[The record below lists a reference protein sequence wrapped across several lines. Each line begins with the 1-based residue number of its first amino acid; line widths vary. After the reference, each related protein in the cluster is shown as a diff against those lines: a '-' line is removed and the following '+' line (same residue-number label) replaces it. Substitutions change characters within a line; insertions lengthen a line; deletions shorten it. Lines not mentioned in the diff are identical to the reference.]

1 MLLLLLLLMVLQLLG
16 FLLLPS
22 MPFSWLIFFVVAD
35 IVVATFVAATSAM
48 HKRPESRVNLRLQF
62 RS

>member
-1 MLLLLLLLMVLQLLG
+1 MLLLLLMVLQLLG

-22 MPFSWLIFFVVAD
+22 LSFSWLICFVAAD
-35 IVVATFVAATSAM
+35 IVVATFFAATSAM
-48 HKRPESRVNLRLQF
+48 HKRPESRVNLRLKV

>member
-1 MLLLLLLLMVLQLLG
+1 MVVVLLLLVVLQLLG

-22 MPFSWLIFFVVAD
+22 LPFSWRILSVAAD
-35 IVVATFVAATSAM
+35 IVVATFFAATSAM
-48 HKRPESRVNLRLQF
+48 HKRPESRVNLRLKF